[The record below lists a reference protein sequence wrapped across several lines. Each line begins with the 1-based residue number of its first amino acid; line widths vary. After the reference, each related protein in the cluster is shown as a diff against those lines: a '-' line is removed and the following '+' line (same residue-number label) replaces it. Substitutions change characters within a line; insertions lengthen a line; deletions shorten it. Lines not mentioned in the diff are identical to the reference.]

1 MVTQLLG
8 VKITDVAPGRISATS
23 TDAVN
28 GSQLH
33 AVASNLNNKINKV
46 GKRADTGT
54 ASALAAATIPQ
65 AYTPGKS
72 LVGIAAGNYQGQ
84 NSFAAGMSRI
94 SDNGKIIIRLSGT
107 ANTQGKTGV
116 AAGVGYQW

>member
-1 MVTQLLG
+1 GTATG
-8 VKITDVAPGRISATS
+8 APTKITGVAPGEISATS
-23 TDAVN
+23 KDAVN
-28 GSQLH
+28 GSQLY

-46 GKRADTGT
+46 GKHADAGT
-54 ASALAAATIPQ
+54 ASALAAANIPQ

-84 NSFAAGMSRI
+84 NGLAVGMSRI

-107 ANTQGKTGV
+107 ANSQGKTGV

>member
-1 MVTQLLG
+1 MYQIYDG
-8 VKITDVAPGRISATS
+8 YAITN
-23 TDAVN
+23 AV
-28 GSQLH
+28 GHL
-33 AVASNLNNKINKV
+33 K
-46 GKRADTGT
+46 D
-54 ASALAAATIPQ
+54 ATISK

-84 NSFAAGMSRI
+84 NGLAIGMSRI

-107 ANTQGKTGV
+107 ANTQGKTGI